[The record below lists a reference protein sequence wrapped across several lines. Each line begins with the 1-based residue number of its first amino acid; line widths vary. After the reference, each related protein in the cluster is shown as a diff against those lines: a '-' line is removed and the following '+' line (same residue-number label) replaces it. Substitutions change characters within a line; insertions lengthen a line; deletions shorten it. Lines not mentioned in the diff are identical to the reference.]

1 MGFYCIWPLEK
12 FLVFILSQFFCRI
25 FDSQTYQREELTI
38 FHSSL
43 IEDTV
48 AKGKSCLSGKYAG
61 AYILI
66 HPAYQRGNY
75 FNLLY

>member
-1 MGFYCIWPLEK
+1 MFTS
-12 FLVFILSQFFCRI
+12 FICRI
-25 FDSQTYQREELTI
+25 FDSQTYRKEELTI

-48 AKGKSCLSGKYAG
+48 ANGKSCLSGKYAG

-66 HPAYQRGNY
+66 HPAYQTGNH
-75 FNLLY
+75 F